1 MLDLSSSFAAVDSC
15 RPGDCS
21 ASDNSS
27 CSAVAA
33 AGLVGVESVVAPG
46 QPSGYSREATVSL
59 TWVARVVVA
68 SALTSRPSSPRT
80 AAVVSAEVAC

>member
-1 MLDLSSSFAAVDSC
+1 MLDLSASFAAVDSC

-33 AGLVGVESVVAPG
+33 AGLVGVESVVAAAG
-46 QPSGYSREATVSL
+46 VGVVVVAGRPSGNSREATV
-59 TWVARVVVA
+59 
-68 SALTSRPSSPRT
+68 AL
-80 AAVVSAEVAC
+80 VSELFSGVLLV